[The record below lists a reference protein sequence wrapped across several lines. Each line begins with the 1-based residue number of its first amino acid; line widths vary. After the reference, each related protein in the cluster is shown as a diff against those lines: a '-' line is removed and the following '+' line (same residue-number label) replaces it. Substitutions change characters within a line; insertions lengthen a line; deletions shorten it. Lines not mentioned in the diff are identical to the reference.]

1 MCMASNGHSLWHP
14 LASHEVVMKVVFS
27 SIIPF
32 RGFLAVTLWPFIFV
46 RRKVAGRFTAVT
58 NRHEHIHGRQ
68 QVEMLVLPFFL
79 WYLIE
84 WILRLVILRDSKQA
98 YRSISFEQEAYANE
112 GDATYLVNRRPYAW
126 LRYLFK

>member
-1 MCMASNGHSLWHP
+1 
-14 LASHEVVMKVVFS
+14 MKVVFS

-46 RRKVAGRFTAVT
+46 RRAVAGRFTAVA

-68 QVEMLVLPFFL
+68 QLEMLILPFLL
-79 WYLIE
+79 WYLVE
-84 WILRLVILRDSKQA
+84 WMIRLIILRDSSRA

-112 GDATYLVNRRPYAW
+112 HDAAYLTTRRHYAW
-126 LRYLFK
+126 LRYLRKATQ

>member
-1 MCMASNGHSLWHP
+1 
-14 LASHEVVMKVVFS
+14 MKVIYS

-32 RGFLAVTLWPFIFV
+32 RGFMAITLWPFIFV
-46 RRKVAGRFTAVT
+46 RRDMAARFTAIA

-68 QVEMLVLPFFL
+68 QVEMLILPFLL

-84 WILRLVILRDSKQA
+84 WLVRLIILRDRGRA

-112 GDATYLVNRRPYAW
+112 RDASYLSNRRSYAW
-126 LRYLFK
+126 MRYLLTASQTGGKPLYPLTLNP